1 MIDEKD
7 LLRRAGQGEQ
17 DAFRQLVEAYQAPV
31 YRLALR
37 MCSGDAALAE
47 DAAQEAFLAAW
58 RGLPRFRGDSRL
70 STWLYRL
77 TTNAAIDCLRREK
90 RHRDTD
96 DLEGVELAER
106 SETQTAVRAA
116 LSTLSEEHRQVLLLR
131 YMQELDYSEI
141 AAALAVSEGTVK
153 SRINRAKARLKE
165 ILSGGGNLSAAASVK
180 TAGEEGQR

>member
-37 MCSGDAALAE
+37 KCSGDAALAE

-70 STWLYRL
+70 ST
-77 TTNAAIDCLRREK
+77 
-90 RHRDTD
+90 
-96 DLEGVELAER
+96 
-106 SETQTAVRAA
+106 
-116 LSTLSEEHRQVLLLR
+116 
-131 YMQELDYSEI
+131 
-141 AAALAVSEGTVK
+141 
-153 SRINRAKARLKE
+153 
-165 ILSGGGNLSAAASVK
+165 
-180 TAGEEGQR
+180 